1 MRWGRLDRGLVTP
14 VEGPLY
20 SGVYD
25 PDRDETRSGYLVF
38 SVPRQ
43 VPLGELTVEWTSSD
57 DVTDGTNESARWTKG
72 GSSSQWIP
80 ACP

>member
-1 MRWGRLDRGLVTP
+1 MRWGRLDRGLVIP

-25 PDRDETRSGYLVF
+25 PDRDETRSRYLVF

-43 VPLGELTVEWTSSD
+43 APLGELTVEWTNSD
-57 DVTDGTNESARWTKG
+57 DVTRD
-72 GSSSQWIP
+72 
-80 ACP
+80 